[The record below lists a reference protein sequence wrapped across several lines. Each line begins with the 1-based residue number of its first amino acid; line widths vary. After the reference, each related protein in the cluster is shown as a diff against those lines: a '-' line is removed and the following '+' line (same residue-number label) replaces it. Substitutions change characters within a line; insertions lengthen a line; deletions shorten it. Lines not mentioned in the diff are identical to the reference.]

1 MPVASALYLVAHA
14 LFSPLQT
21 AELEARY
28 KLALKDLL
36 LGADDLKCKLK
47 DVVKIGASRYDR
59 FLRGIMNFGVIIS

>member
-1 MPVASALYLVAHA
+1 MPVASALSLVAHP

-28 KLALKDLL
+28 QLALKDLL

-47 DVVKIGASRYDR
+47 DVVKI
-59 FLRGIMNFGVIIS
+59 